1 MKRIKTFLIFFFAFA
16 LFSRNAQAQEGI
28 TQLHITDGI
37 VAGLT
42 KTQIEQNTSL
52 LLTAM
57 SKSVIDGTEPDT
69 TGIAITKEA
78 AATLRDMWN
87 QTSAMICTVSEMSRK
102 CYIRPQGG
110 YQVRDIPVTMLE
122 APEEEQAQD
131 LVLNFTKDGTIDE
144 IFVAIHSITGMLEKN
159 IRVEDFT
166 KRQKILHFVEQFR
179 TYYNT
184 KDTANIRQIYS
195 NNALIV
201 TGKVIRE
208 KPKSDQTLKN
218 NLTQERIEYVT
229 YNKETYMNRLKSRF
243 IINKYIRIEFSDIEI
258 VRHPSHKNVYG
269 VTLKQKWNSSTYND
283 VGYLFL
289 LIDFKNENEML
300 IHVRTW
306 QPDKYNGKEL
316 SREERFNVSSFKKLN
331 F

>member
-1 MKRIKTFLIFFFAFA
+1 MIRNTFFIFFLAFA
-16 LFSRNAQAQEGI
+16 LSSSNAQAQEGI
-28 TQLHITDGI
+28 TQVHLIDGI
-37 VAGLT
+37 DEGFT
-42 KTQIEQNTSL
+42 KTQIEQNASL

-69 TGIAITKEA
+69 TGIAITDEA
-78 AATLRDMWN
+78 AATLRDLWN
-87 QTSAMICTVSEMSRK
+87 TSAMICTVSDVARK
-102 CYIRPQGG
+102 CYIRTQGG
-110 YQVRDIPVTMLE
+110 YQVRDIPVTMLA
-122 APEEEQAQD
+122 APEEEQKQD
-131 LVLNFTKDGTIDE
+131 LALNFTKDGTIDE
-144 IFVAIHSITGMLEKN
+144 VFIAIHSITGILEKN
-159 IRVEDFT
+159 ITVKDFT
-166 KRQKILHFVEQFR
+166 KRQKILDFLEQFR
-179 TYYNT
+179 TAYNT
-184 KDTANIRQIYS
+184 KDTAHIRKVFS

-201 TGKVIRE
+201 TGKVVRE
-208 KPKSDQTLKN
+208 KPKSDQALKS
-218 NLTQERIEYVT
+218 NLTRERIEYVT
-229 YNKETYMNRLKSRF
+229 YSKESYMSRLKSRF
-243 IINKYIRIEFSDIEI
+243 IINKYIRIEFSEIEI

-289 LIDFKNENEML
+289 LIDFKDENEML

>member
-1 MKRIKTFLIFFFAFA
+1 MKRITTFLIFFFAFA
-16 LFSRNAQAQEGI
+16 LLSRNAQAQEGI
-28 TQLHITDGI
+28 TQLHITNGI
-37 VAGLT
+37 EEVLT

-78 AATLRDMWN
+78 AATLRDLWN
-87 QTSAMICTVSEMSRK
+87 TSAMICTVSEMSRK
-102 CYIRPQGG
+102 CYTRTQGG
-110 YQVRDIPVTMLE
+110 YQVRDIPVTMLA
-122 APEEEQAQD
+122 APEEEQKQD
-131 LVLNFTKDGTIDE
+131 LALNFTKDGTIDE
-144 IFVAIHSITGMLEKN
+144 VFIAIHAITGILEKN
-159 IRVEDFT
+159 ITVKDFA
-166 KRQKILHFVEQFR
+166 KRQKILDFVEQFR
-179 TYYNT
+179 TAYNT
-184 KDTANIRQIYS
+184 KDTAYIRQIYS

-316 SREERFNVSSFKKLN
+316 SREERFSVSSFKKLN